1 MAPVAAVSYPGPRLN
16 AKPQKSHALRARL
29 WDEPTST
36 EPGNATG
43 LSEDTQLPPTHA
55 PALWGVLVNAS
66 GELAAGN
73 TESSKIDDLGSVVA
87 QW

>member
-1 MAPVAAVSYPGPRLN
+1 MAPVAAVSYPGARLN
-16 AKPQKSHALRARL
+16 ATPQKSHALRARL

-55 PALWGVLVNAS
+55 PLWGVLVNGS

-73 TESSKIDDLGSVVA
+73 ADSSKIDNLGSVVA
-87 QW
+87 RW